1 MKKFSK
7 PVAIEQESNAG
18 QYCIKPEI
26 IEKIERSPDCDD
38 YYSEISDMVKKCV
51 KFIDDKNYA
60 AAREE
65 YIETI
70 ASLKI
75 RLIK

>member
-26 IEKIERSPDCDD
+26 IEKIERLPVA
-38 YYSEISDMVKKCV
+38 M
-51 KFIDDKNYA
+51 
-60 AAREE
+60 
-65 YIETI
+65 TI
-70 ASLKI
+70 I
-75 RLIK
+75 VRFRIW